1 MPMHPWLR
9 GDVGAAVEQPRRS
22 LSLDSDASS
31 SQDGGTAAREACPI

>member
-9 GDVGAAVEQPRRS
+9 GDVGAAVEQPLR
-22 LSLDSDASS
+22 SLDSDASS